1 MGFIRLNYCVG
12 SQGSGSEANPRLVRD
27 PIELFISVGYIYT
40 PNPRFDRSRAEG
52 FDEPWRNVDDSDKS
66 ASIEAGDAHVAQP
79 GR

>member
-40 PNPRFDRSRAEG
+40 PNPRFD
-52 FDEPWRNVDDSDKS
+52 
-66 ASIEAGDAHVAQP
+66 
-79 GR
+79 